1 MVFKNSLHKLS
12 SNEILEIFKLWT
24 LHLPAITMNFAFELL
39 IVILKGSDQVAH
51 FTVYGTRLLVS
62 SQLLFELYPE
72 HLVLFT
78 YLGEAVF

>member
-1 MVFKNSLHKLS
+1 
-12 SNEILEIFKLWT
+12 
-24 LHLPAITMNFAFELL
+24 MNFAFELL

-51 FTVYGTRLLVS
+51 FTVYGSRLLVS